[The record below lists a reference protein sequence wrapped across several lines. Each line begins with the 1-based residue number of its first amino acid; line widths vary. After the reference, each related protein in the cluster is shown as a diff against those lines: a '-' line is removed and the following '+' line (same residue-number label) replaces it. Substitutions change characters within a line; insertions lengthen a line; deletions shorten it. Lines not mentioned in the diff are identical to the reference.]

1 MPTSRHG
8 EQESAM
14 LKPFQALVLFM
25 SVAFA
30 AAVDASPEIR
40 NWTTEKGAKVLFVQA
55 PELPMVDIRLVFRA
69 GAARDGNQGGVASL
83 TNALLDQGAGGL
95 DADQIARGLE
105 QYGAELGNGSE
116 RDMAWLSLRSLTD
129 RKLLDPSLDL
139 FRKVLSEPDFP
150 QADFER
156 EQQRTL
162 VGLQYEKQKP
172 GAIVK
177 KAFYHGLYQSHPYA
191 NHPSG
196 TPESVQALSVNA
208 VRAFYRR
215 YYVAQNATV
224 VIVGDL
230 PEKRARS
237 IAALL
242 ADSLEK
248 GRPAEPLPQVAGLD
262 AGEELVIEHPSKQ
275 SHVLLGAPGMRR
287 GDADYFPLYV
297 GNHILG
303 GSGLVS
309 RISEEI
315 REKRG
320 LSYSAYSYFIPME
333 RKGPYL
339 LGFQTRNDQRQEAL
353 SVLRATL
360 QAFIDQGPTQ
370 KELEAARN
378 NIVAGF
384 PMQVSSNGK
393 IAEYLAVIG
402 FYDLPLDY
410 LQRFTDRVEAVTV
423 QQIQD
428 AYRRRVDPERL
439 LTVIVGGALE
449 SGS

>member
-1 MPTSRHG
+1 MPISLHG
-8 EQESAM
+8 EQQDATFRP
-14 LKPFQALVLFM
+14 LPVLVLC
-25 SVAFA
+25 VLAAFA
-30 AAVDASPEIR
+30 AGVDAAPEIR

-55 PELPMVDIRLVFRA
+55 AELPMVDIRLVFRA
-69 GAARDGNQGGVASL
+69 GAARDGEQSGVASL

-95 DADQIARGLE
+95 DADRIARGFE

-129 RKLLDPSLDL
+129 DKLLNPSLEL
-139 FRKVLSEPDFP
+139 FRTVLSAPDFP
-150 QADFER
+150 KADFER

-172 GAIVK
+172 DAIVK
-177 KAFYHGLYQSHPYA
+177 KAFYRGLYQSHPYA
-191 NHPSG
+191 NHPAG
-196 TPESVQALSVNA
+196 TPESVQALSVDA
-208 VRAFYRR
+208 LRAFYRR

-230 PEKRARS
+230 SEKRARG
-237 IAALL
+237 IATLL
-242 ADSLEK
+242 ADSLAE
-248 GRPAEPLPQVAGLD
+248 GRAAEPLPDVVGLD
-262 AGEELVIEHPSKQ
+262 TGEELVIEHPSKQ

-333 RKGPYL
+333 REGPYL

-353 SVLRATL
+353 SVLRDTL
-360 QAFIDQGPTQ
+360 QAFIDKGPTQ

-384 PMQVSSNGK
+384 PLQVASNGK

-410 LQRFTDRVEAVTV
+410 LQRFTQRVEAVTA

-449 SGS
+449 SGT

>member
-1 MPTSRHG
+1 MLTSRHG
-8 EQESAM
+8 EQQPAA
-14 LKPFQALVLFM
+14 LKPLRVLVLFM
-25 SVAFA
+25 FAAVA
-30 AAVDASPEIR
+30 AAVDAAPDIR
-40 NWTTEKGAKVLFVQA
+40 NWTTEKGARVLFVEA

-69 GAARDGNQGGVASL
+69 GAARDGAQGGVASL

-105 QYGAELGNGSE
+105 QYGAELGNGAE

-129 RKLLDPSLDL
+129 SKLLDPSLEL
-139 FRKVLSEPDFP
+139 FRKVLSRPDFP
-150 QADFER
+150 QSDFER
-156 EQQRTL
+156 ERQRTL

-172 GAIVK
+172 NAIVK
-177 KAFYHGLYQSHPYA
+177 KAFYRSLYQSHPYA

-196 TPESVQALSVNA
+196 SEESVRALSA
-208 VRAFYRR
+208 DDLRAFYRR
-215 YYVAQNATV
+215 HYVAQNATV

-230 PEKRARS
+230 SEKRARS
-237 IAALL
+237 IAVLL
-242 ADSLEK
+242 ADSLDK
-248 GRPAEPLPQVAGLD
+248 GRRAELLPEVAGLD
-262 AGEELVIEHPSKQ
+262 AGEEIVLEHPSKQ
-275 SHVLLGAPGMRR
+275 SHVLLGAPGMQR
-287 GDADYFPLYV
+287 GDADYFQLYV

-320 LSYSAYSYFIPME
+320 LAYSAYSYFIPME

-353 SVLRATL
+353 SVLRETL
-360 QAFIDQGPTQ
+360 QTFIDKGPSQ
-370 KELEAARN
+370 EELEAARN

-410 LQRFTDRVEAVTV
+410 LQRFTDKVEAVTV

-428 AYRRRVDPERL
+428 AYRRRVDPGRL
-439 LTVIVGGALE
+439 LTVIVGAE
-449 SGS
+449 PENGS

>member
-1 MPTSRHG
+1 
-8 EQESAM
+8 M
-14 LKPFQALVLFM
+14 LKSLQVLSLVMLTT
-25 SVAFA
+25 FA
-30 AAVDASPEIR
+30 AAVDALPEIR
-40 NWTTEKGAKVLFVQA
+40 SWSTEKGARVLFVQA

-69 GAARDGNQGGVASL
+69 GAARDGAQAGVASL

-95 DADQIARGLE
+95 DADQIARGLD

-116 RDMAWLSLRSLTD
+116 RDMAWLSLRSLSE
-129 RKLLDPSLDL
+129 RKLLDPSLEL
-139 FRKVLSEPDFP
+139 FRKVLSQPDFP

-156 EQQRTL
+156 ERQRTL

-172 GAIVK
+172 DAIVK
-177 KAFYHGLYQSHPYA
+177 KAFYQSLYGEHPYA

-196 TPESVQALSVNA
+196 TPESVQALSVDA
-208 VRAFYRR
+208 LRAFYRR
-215 YYVAQNATV
+215 YYVAQNATL

-230 PEKRARS
+230 SEKRARS
-237 IAALL
+237 IAAVL

-248 GRPAEPLPQVAGLD
+248 GQPAEPLPEVAAL
-262 AGEELVIEHPSKQ
+262 AGSDEVYIQHPSKQ
-275 SHVLLGAPGMRR
+275 SHVLLGAPGMKRD
-287 GDADYFPLYV
+287 DADYFPLYV

-353 SVLRATL
+353 SVLRGTL
-360 QAFIDQGPTQ
+360 QAFIDKGPSQ
-370 KELEAARN
+370 DELDAARN
-378 NIVAGF
+378 NIVGGF

-410 LQRFTDRVEAVTV
+410 LQRFTERVEAVTV

-428 AYRRRVDPERL
+428 AYRRRVDPERM
-439 LTVIVGGALE
+439 LTVIVGGSLD

>member
-1 MPTSRHG
+1 
-8 EQESAM
+8 M
-14 LKPFQALVLFM
+14 LISLQALLLVIA
-25 SVAFA
+25 SVCAT
-30 AAVDASPEIR
+30 AVNALPDIR
-40 NWTTEKGAKVLFVQA
+40 SWTTDKGAKVLFVQA
-55 PELPMVDIRLVFRA
+55 SELPMVDIRLVFRA
-69 GAARDGNQGGVASL
+69 GAARDGGQSGVASL

-95 DADQIARGLE
+95 NADQIARGLE

-129 RKLLDPSLDL
+129 RKLLKPSLEL

-172 GAIVK
+172 AVMGK
-177 KAFYHGLYQSHPYA
+177 KAFYRDLYQSHPYA

-196 TPESVQALSVNA
+196 TPKSVQALSSDA
-208 VRAFYRR
+208 LRAFYQR

-224 VIVGDL
+224 VIVGDVS
-230 PEKRARS
+230 EKRARS
-237 IAALL
+237 IAARL

-248 GRPAEPLPQVAGLD
+248 GRPAERLPEVVSLD
-262 AGEELVIEHPSKQ
+262 AGEEVYIEHPSKQ
-275 SHVLLGAPGMRR
+275 SHVLLGAPGMKR

-333 RKGPYL
+333 RNGPYM
-339 LGFQTRNDQRQEAL
+339 LGLQTRNDQRQEAL

-360 QAFIDQGPTQ
+360 QAFIDKGPTQ
-370 KELEAARN
+370 DELEAARN
-378 NIVAGF
+378 NIVSGF

-410 LQRFTDRVEAVTV
+410 LQRFTERVEAVTV
-423 QQIQD
+423 EQIQD
-428 AYRRRVDPERL
+428 AYRRRVDPQRQ
-439 LTVIVGGALE
+439 LTVIVGGALDG
-449 SGS
+449 GS